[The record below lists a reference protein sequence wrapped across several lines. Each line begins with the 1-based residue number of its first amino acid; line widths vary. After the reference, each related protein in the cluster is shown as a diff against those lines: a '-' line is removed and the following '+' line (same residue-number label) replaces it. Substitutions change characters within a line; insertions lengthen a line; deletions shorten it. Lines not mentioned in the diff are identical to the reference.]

1 MRVYAD
7 ASVDMVLRPG
17 FLDIHPKEGSP
28 RRIAW
33 EEPPKK
39 GGLGFPTRRVLAVPS
54 AKHAW
59 VGAGR
64 GVKIIPLDGDDA
76 RDVAS
81 LGVRIL
87 DAIAVGKGRVL
98 ACAHLEG
105 EEGAALRV
113 VDGAAPDFK
122 SASVLKLPSVVK
134 VEWPLGAVWLKGKEA
149 WPEKDKDNKGVAL
162 FDHVAPGHPQKDGA
176 RFFDSV
182 VLTHGPHGIAGASV
196 QNGVVFALA
205 DDASSIIAAFRVPSA
220 PETELHPVRT
230 KDGIALTVVRDGKD
244 AAVLHIA
251 LDGRVLAHR
260 SKVGKS
266 NAVGMSPPMPFGD
279 SIFVVDRQKAAVL
292 LELAL
297 SDFEVRTK
305 HDVPPGAFGAASIAF
320 GKDLAMLSDG
330 ESALRIAFQ
339 NGGATVALVEAV
351 GAGESTA
358 AAAPKA
364 KKKVEDD
371 LGLDEEET
379 SSEGEE
385 DAEDEDED
393 PIAAFASMTRPRATG
408 APSLT
413 LAEAASPSTWALASG
428 GALNVTVGFANL
440 GGASKGV
447 YVEVGGQ
454 AVLSGL
460 VSASDLRLGQ
470 ASTKFEK
477 KGAAYRAEV
486 SSIDLAAGLLPDP
499 DEKRGGGKVPLYDGI
514 QRANVSLQ
522 GIKAGAGLLTV
533 RIGPMKA
540 EPGRGSIVQGKT
552 LVVK

>member
-1 MRVYAD
+1 
-7 ASVDMVLRPG
+7 MVLRPG

-76 RDVAS
+76 RGVAS

-98 ACAHLEG
+98 VCAHLEG
-105 EEGAALRV
+105 EEGASLRV
-113 VDGAAPDFK
+113 VDGAAPDFQ
-122 SASVLKLPSVVK
+122 SADVLKLPSVVK
-134 VEWPLGAVWLKGKEA
+134 VEWPAGAVWMRGKEA
-149 WPEKDKDNKGVAL
+149 WPEKDKENKGVPL

-182 VLTHGPHGIAGASV
+182 VLTHGPDGIAGASV
-196 QNGVVFALA
+196 QNGIVFALS

-279 SIFVVDRQKAAVL
+279 SIFIVDRQKAAVL

-305 HDVPPGAFGAASIAF
+305 HDVPASASGAASIAF
-320 GKDLAMLSDG
+320 GVGLAMLSDG
-330 ESALRIAFQ
+330 ESALRVVVK
-339 NGGATVALVEAV
+339 NGGPTVVLVEAL
-351 GAGESTA
+351 GAGESA
-358 AAAPKA
+358 AVAAPKP
-364 KKKVEDD
+364 KKKVDDD

-379 SSEGEE
+379 SSEE
-385 DAEDEDED
+385 DPEDEDED
-393 PIAAFASMTRPRATG
+393 PIAAFVSMTRPRATG
-408 APSLT
+408 SPSLT
-413 LAEAASPSTWALASG
+413 LAEAASPSTWALAT
-428 GALNVTVGFANL
+428 GAPLNVTVGFANL

-470 ASTKFEK
+470 ASVKFEK

-486 SSIDLAAGLLPDP
+486 AAIDLAAGLLPDP
-499 DEKRGGGKVPLYDGI
+499 DEKRGVGKVPLFDGI

-522 GIKAGAGLLTV
+522 GNKAGSGLLTV

>member
-105 EEGAALRV
+105 EEGASLRV

-122 SASVLKLPSVVK
+122 AATVLKLPSVVK
-134 VEWPLGAVWLKGKEA
+134 VEWPAGAVWMRGKEA

-205 DDASSIIAAFRVPSA
+205 DDASEIIAAFRVPSA

-297 SDFEVRTK
+297 TDFEVRTK
-305 HDVPPGAFGAASIAF
+305 HDVPPGPFGAASIAF
-320 GKDLAMLSDG
+320 GTDLAMLSDG
-330 ESALRIAFQ
+330 VSALRIVVK
-339 NGGATVALVEAV
+339 NGGPTVALVEAL
-351 GAGESTA
+351 GTGTA
-358 AAAPKA
+358 SAEATPKP
-364 KKKVEDD
+364 KKKVDDD
-371 LGLDEEET
+371 LGLDEEES

-393 PIAAFASMTRPRATG
+393 PIAAFVSMTRPRATG
-408 APSLT
+408 SPSLT
-413 LAEAASPSTWALASG
+413 LAEAASPSTWALTSG

-460 VSASDLRLGQ
+460 VSASDLRLGST
-470 ASTKFEK
+470 STKFEK

-486 SSIDLAAGLLPDP
+486 AAIDLSAGLLPDP

-522 GIKAGAGLLTV
+522 GTKAGAGLLTV

>member
-7 ASVDMVLRPG
+7 ASVDMILRPG
-17 FLDIHPKEGSP
+17 FLDIHPKEGSA

-54 AKHAW
+54 PKHAW

-64 GVKIIPLDGDDA
+64 GVKIIPLDGEDA

-87 DAIAVGKGRVL
+87 DAIAVGGGRVL

-122 SASVLKLPSVVK
+122 AAKTLKLPQVTK
-134 VEWPLGAVWLKGKEA
+134 VEWPLGAVWAKGKEA
-149 WPEKDKDNKGVAL
+149 WPEKDKENKGVAL

-196 QNGVVFALA
+196 QNGVVFALSA
-205 DDASSIIAAFRVPSA
+205 DASSIVAAFRVPSA

-230 KDGIALTVVRDGKD
+230 KEGVALTVIRDGKD

-266 NAVGMSPPMPFGD
+266 NAVGLSPPMPFGD
-279 SIFVVDRQKAAVL
+279 SIFVVDRQKSPVL
-292 LELAL
+292 LELAIA
-297 SDFEVRTK
+297 DFEVRTK
-305 HDVPPGAFGAASIAF
+305 HDVPAGASGAASIAF
-320 GKDLAMLSDG
+320 GESLAMLSDG
-330 ESALRIAFQ
+330 ESAMRIVVK
-339 NGGATVALVEAV
+339 NGGATVALVEAL
-351 GAGESTA
+351 GASETA
-358 AAAPKA
+358 AAPVKA

-371 LGLDEEET
+371 DLGLEDEE
-379 SSEGEE
+379 SSGEE
-385 DAEDEDED
+385 DAEDEEED
-393 PIAAFASMTRPRATG
+393 PIAAFVSLTRPRATG

-413 LAEAASPSTWALASG
+413 LAEAASPSTWALTSG
-428 GALNVTVGFANL
+428 ATLNVTVGFANL

-447 YVEVGGQ
+447 FVEVGGQ
-454 AVLSGL
+454 AILAGL
-460 VSASDLRLGQ
+460 VSATELRLG
-470 ASTKFEK
+470 STNTKFER

-486 SSIDLAAGLLPDP
+486 STIDLNAGLMPDP
-499 DEKRGGGKVPLYDGI
+499 DEKRMPGGKQPLYDGI
-514 QRANVSLQ
+514 QRANVSLH
-522 GIKAGAGLLTV
+522 GIKAGSGLLTV

>member
-17 FLDIHPKEGSP
+17 FLDIHPKEGSK

-54 AKHAW
+54 TKHAW

-64 GVKIIPLDGDDA
+64 GVKIIPLDREDA

-87 DAIAVGKGRVL
+87 DAIAVGGGRVL
-98 ACAHLEG
+98 ACAHLDG
-105 EEGAALRV
+105 DEGAALRV

-122 SASVLKLPSVVK
+122 AAKALKLPAVTK
-134 VEWPLGAVWLKGKEA
+134 VEWPVGAVWAKGKEA
-149 WPEKDKDNKGVAL
+149 WPEKDKENKGVAL

-196 QNGVVFALA
+196 QNGVVFALSA
-205 DDASSIIAAFRVPSA
+205 DASAIVAAFRVPSA

-230 KDGIALTVVRDGKD
+230 QDGIALTVVRDGKD

-260 SKVGKS
+260 SKVGKA

-279 SIFVVDRQKAAVL
+279 SIFVVDRQKSPVL
-292 LELAL
+292 LELAIA
-297 SDFEVRTK
+297 DFEVRTK
-305 HDVPPGAFGAASIAF
+305 HDVPASAAGAASVAF
-320 GKDLAMLSDG
+320 GEGLAMLSDG
-330 ESALRIAFQ
+330 ESALRVVVK
-339 NGGATVALVEAV
+339 NGGATVALVEAL
-351 GAGESTA
+351 GAGEA
-358 AAAPKA
+358 AAAPAKKA
-364 KKKVEDD
+364 KKVDDD
-371 LGLDEEET
+371 LGLDEEEEE
-379 SSEGEE
+379 SSGEE

-393 PIAAFASMTRPRATG
+393 PIAAFVAMTRPRATG

-413 LAEAASPSTWALASG
+413 LAEAASPSTWALASS
-428 GALNVTVGFANL
+428 ATLNVTVGFANL

-447 YVEVGGQ
+447 FVEVGGQ
-454 AVLSGL
+454 AILSGL
-460 VSASDLRLGQ
+460 VSATELRLGST
-470 ASTKFEK
+470 STKFEK
-477 KGAAYRAEV
+477 KGGAYRAEV
-486 SSIDLAAGLLPDP
+486 PTIELNAGLLPDP
-499 DEKRGGGKVPLYDGI
+499 DEKRVPGGKQPLYDGI
-514 QRANVSLQ
+514 QRANVSLH
-522 GIKAGAGLLTV
+522 GTKAGSGLLTV